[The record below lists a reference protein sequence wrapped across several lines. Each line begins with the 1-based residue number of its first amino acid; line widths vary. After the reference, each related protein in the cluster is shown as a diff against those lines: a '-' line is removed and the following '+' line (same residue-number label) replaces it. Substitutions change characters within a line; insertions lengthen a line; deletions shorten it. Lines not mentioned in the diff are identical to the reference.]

1 MSLSS
6 QTSSSSDENNV
17 VRSLSPISTADFTSK
32 YMKRL
37 ELDPTLLSQDASKNY
52 LTYDFLCQLTEAHV
66 KHIPFENL
74 AQHGGRGGLQTL
86 NNMDEIVDK
95 VLVRQR
101 GGFCFELNGMLCE
114 FLKIIGFEV
123 TIVPAIVYQPEIE
136 FNRPKTHIF
145 LMVANPN
152 DNDASTKHYFVDVAF
167 GEPAIHPLRYEMD
180 TEQLTAEGMLSRFR
194 TIPSAEDSDDDGKQ
208 KIILEWYK
216 DGEWKPRLQWFAEDA
231 ETNPSDSPV
240 LSDYEATLKDLV
252 QAPESAFSKKIIV
265 CQLTRTQ
272 KKTLAGNML
281 KITGPPRFPSKD
293 EESAEIPVTKTFL
306 DGTEEVRQVLRE
318 EFGISLDETEMLDLS
333 SSLRQDESMWGA
345 M

>member
-1 MSLSS
+1 
-6 QTSSSSDENNV
+6 
-17 VRSLSPISTADFTSK
+17 
-32 YMKRL
+32 MKRL
-37 ELDPTLLSQDASKNY
+37 ELDPALLNQDAPKNY
-52 LTYDFLCQLTEAHV
+52 LNYDFLCQLTEAHV

-86 NNMDEIVDK
+86 NNLDEIINK

-101 GGFCFELNGMLCE
+101 GGFCFELNGMFCE

-136 FNRPKTHIF
+136 FSRPKTHIF

-152 DNDASTKHYFVDVAF
+152 DNDDASTKYYFVDVAF

-180 TEQLTAEGMLSRFR
+180 TEQLTPEGMLSRFR
-194 TIPSAEDSDDDGKQ
+194 TIPSAEESADDDKQ
-208 KIILEWYK
+208 KVVLEWYK

-333 SSLRQDESMWGA
+333 SSLRQDESMWGG